1 MEKEDFTPRQKGV
14 VESREHRESDGSEY
28 RSQFGE
34 SSCKLEHVTEL
45 LLALVASFVTSE
57 S

>member
-1 MEKEDFTPRQKGV
+1 MEKEDFTPRQKRV
-14 VESREHRESDGSEY
+14 VESREPRESDGSEY

-34 SSCKLEHVTEL
+34 SSCELEHGTEL